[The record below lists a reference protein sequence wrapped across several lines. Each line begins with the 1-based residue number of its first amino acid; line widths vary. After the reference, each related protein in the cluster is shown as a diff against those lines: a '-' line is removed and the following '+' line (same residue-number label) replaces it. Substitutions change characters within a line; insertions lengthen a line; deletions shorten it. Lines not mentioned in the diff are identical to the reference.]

1 MDRAMKEA
9 TSSLNLSL
17 VLDDIISDIPE
28 LSMCPLL
35 NISQCAV
42 STNFQES
49 LTVNIYNQLSR
60 VRAHAVRIPVT
71 PGSYL
76 VKRYV
81 QFYLIFFG
89 FCCEGKR

>member
-9 TSSLNLSL
+9 SLSLNLSL
-17 VLDDIISDIPE
+17 VLDDIISDSPE

-60 VRAHAVRIPVT
+60 VRVHVVRIPVT
-71 PGSYL
+71 PGSYQ
-76 VKRYV
+76 VKRYL
-81 QFYLIFFG
+81 QFYITFFC

>member
-1 MDRAMKEA
+1 MKEA
-9 TSSLNLSL
+9 ASSLNLTM